1 MEQSALENNIG
12 FLVHD
17 VARLMRTTF
26 DANMKPLGIT
36 RSQWWLLVYLYRDN
50 GLTQTELAEVLDISK
65 VTLGG
70 IIDRLERK
78 GWVER
83 RPDIDDRRANRVFL
97 AEGAEE
103 ITAELVKSGR
113 SLMKEIA
120 KGMSEEDQ
128 ILLANLL
135 SNLKTNL
142 LEVSPELIGS
152 DGDKAVGA

>member
-152 DGDKAVGA
+152 DGDKAVGT